1 MTTDKNMKEILLDIL
16 DNLPGE
22 KEGDLERFKF
32 ILANADYEK
41 KAPIPK
47 GPLQEA
53 DTRMKLVDLLC
64 EYYKEHGAVNVAIS
78 VLEKIS
84 LRDSA
89 DKLKEARKKALGPQ
103 QTPETSANAYR
114 ETYRKHIQNKYSAIK
129 DMNARLGENVKL
141 NSRYT
146 KLIIVNEHRHKKQRE
161 HEIMAL
167 GRKHAEIMAEHASPI
182 TIANL
187 FDSDKDGQSPQIVV
201 LQGAAGIGKTLTARK
216 IMLDWANEELY
227 QSRFDYVF
235 YINCREINLVSE
247 QGSVEDLILKNCP
260 GQNAPT
266 KEILMNPEKLLF
278 IIDGFDELRFSFNQP
293 TGNLCSD
300 PCKKQPVEIILSS
313 LFRKEVLHKSYL
325 IITTRP
331 IALEKLGQCLKD
343 ERCAYAEILGFSEN
357 ERKEYFYKFFGNEEQ
372 ARKAFNFVKD
382 NEMLFTMC
390 FVPIACW
397 IICTVLK
404 QQMEAGEDLAR
415 TSDTIT
421 GVYVLYLFS
430 LLEGHSSN
438 SEKQQVQDN
447 LKGLC
452 SLAADGLWR
461 QKILFEEEDVKK
473 HGLDKPNSLFLNENM
488 FQKGI
493 FCERVYSFI
502 HLSFQEFFAALFYV
516 LEKEETAKKS
526 ETAIQ
531 PVEKLFEKCGKSR
544 NYLMLTVRF
553 LFGLL
558 NKKRMENMEKK
569 LSCKF
574 SPKIK
579 NNLLTWVKEKPF
591 SSLFNYDKLPSDKEE
606 MIFYLDYFYCLY
618 EIQETE
624 FMQSAM
630 NHFTE
635 LKFTHHTFTKM
646 DQIVLQFCI
655 KNCCNLESVY
665 IEKCRFLTEDQNEDS
680 PGPCKWPL
688 RVGGCHLTDA
698 DCGALTAILKTS
710 QSLTELKLPDNKLGD
725 AGVRLLCEG
734 LKHPNCKLQ
743 TLDLW
748 KCRLTGACC
757 GDLAAVLRTS
767 QSLTVLNLAGN
778 KLGDAGVRLLCEG
791 LKHPHCKLQKL
802 EMWSCGVTDA
812 CCADLAVVFRTS
824 QSLTELNLGA
834 HYSLGDVGVQLLCEG
849 LKHPNCKL
857 QILRLWSCRLTDASY
872 GDLAAVLSTSQS
884 LTELDLSHNKLA
896 SVSKVPQVLFDNKL
910 GDARVQQLC
919 EGLKH
924 PNCKL
929 QKLEL
934 RDCGLTDTGF
944 GDLAAVFRTNQSLT
958 EMDLGGNKLGDAGVR
973 LLCEGLKHPN
983 CKLQKLDLRSCGVT
997 AAGCGDLAP
1006 VLRTSQS
1013 LTELH
1018 LRGNNLGDAGV
1029 RLLCKGLTHPNCKLQ
1044 RLDLRSCGVTAAGCG
1059 DLAPVLRT
1067 SQSLTEL
1074 NLRGNNLGDAGVR
1087 LLCKGLAHPNCKLQ
1101 RLDLGYCG
1109 ITAAGCG
1116 DLAPVLRASHN
1127 LTELNLWGKLGEAGV
1142 RLLCKRLKH
1151 PNCKLQKLH
1160 LTKGYL
1166 SEEMRAE
1173 LDAVKDTKPDLV
1185 IELLDWWAGATAPMQ
1200 L

>member
-1 MTTDKNMKEILLDIL
+1 MTTDKNLKEILLDIL
-16 DNLPGE
+16 DNLSGE

-32 ILANADYEK
+32 SLENADYEK

-47 GPLQEA
+47 GRLQEA

-64 EYYKEHGAVNVAIS
+64 EYYKEHDAVNVAIS
-78 VLEKIS
+78 VLEKIN

-89 DKLKEARKKALGPQ
+89 DKLKEARKKVLGPQ

-114 ETYRKHIQNKYSAIK
+114 VKYREHIKNKYSAIK

-146 KLIIVNEHRHKKQRE
+146 KLIIVNEHRHRKQRE

-167 GRKHAEIMAEHASPI
+167 GRRHAEIMAERASPI
-182 TIANL
+182 TIGDL

-216 IMLDWANEELY
+216 IILDWANEELY

-247 QGSVEDLILKNCP
+247 QGSVEDLISKNCP
-260 GQNAPT
+260 DQNAPT

-313 LFRKEVLHKSYL
+313 LFGKEVLHKSYL

-331 IALEKLGQCLKD
+331 TALEKLGQCLKD
-343 ERCAYAEILGFSEN
+343 GHCTYAEILGFSEH

-390 FVPIACW
+390 FIPIACW

-404 QQMEAGEDLAR
+404 QQMEAGEDLAQ

-421 GVYVLYLFS
+421 GVYMLYLFS

-438 SEKQQVQDN
+438 PEKQQVQGN

-473 HGLDKPNSLFLNENM
+473 HGLDKPDSLFLNENM

-493 FCERVYSFI
+493 VCERVYSFI

-531 PVEKLFEKCGKSR
+531 SVEKLFEKCGKSR
-544 NYLMLTVRF
+544 NYLMLTVQF

-558 NKKRMENMEKK
+558 NKKRMENMEKN

-579 NNLLTWVKEKPF
+579 NNLLMWVKEKPF
-591 SSLFNYDKLPSDKEE
+591 LSLFNYDKLLSDKEE

-618 EIQETE
+618 EIQETK
-624 FMQSAM
+624 FVQSAM

-655 KNCCNLESVY
+655 KNCCKLESVH
-665 IEKCRFLTEDQNEDS
+665 IEKCRFLTEDPNEDS

-688 RVGGCHLTDA
+688 RLEWCHLTDA
-698 DCGALTAILKTS
+698 GCRALSAILRTT

-757 GDLAAVLRTS
+757 GDLGAVL
-767 QSLTVLNLAGN
+767 
-778 KLGDAGVRLLCEG
+778 
-791 LKHPHCKLQKL
+791 
-802 EMWSCGVTDA
+802 
-812 CCADLAVVFRTS
+812 RTS
-824 QSLTELNLGA
+824 QSLTELNLGGNK
-834 HYSLGDVGVQLLCEG
+834 LGEAGVRRLCEG

-857 QILRLWSCRLTDASY
+857 QRLLMWSCDVTDACCGDLAAVFRTSQSLTELDLGAHYSLGDAGVRRLCEGLKHPNCKLERLKLWSCHLTDASY

-884 LTELDLSHNKLA
+884 LTELNLSHNKLV

-910 GDARVQQLC
+910 GDARVQLLC

-934 RDCGLTDTGF
+934 WDCGLTDTGF
-944 GDLAAVFRTNQSLT
+944 GDLAAVLRTNQSLT
-958 EMDLGGNKLGDAGVR
+958 VLNLGGNKLGDAGVRLLCDGLKHPNGKLQKLDLKGCSVTATGCRDLAPVLRTSQSLTELSLRGNNLGDAGVR

-983 CKLQKLDLRSCGVT
+983 CKLQRLDLRYCGVT
-997 AAGCGDLAP
+997 ATGCGDLAP

-1013 LTELH
+1013 LTELK

-1029 RLLCKGLTHPNCKLQ
+1029 RLLCKGLKHPNCKLQ
-1044 RLDLRSCGVTAAGCG
+1044 RMYLGYCGITATGCG
-1059 DLAPVLRT
+1059 DLAPVLRS
-1067 SQSLTEL
+1067 SQS
-1074 NLRGNNLGDAGVR
+1074 
-1087 LLCKGLAHPNCKLQ
+1087 
-1101 RLDLGYCG
+1101 
-1109 ITAAGCG
+1109 
-1116 DLAPVLRASHN
+1116 
-1127 LTELNLWGKLGEAGV
+1127 LTELNLWGKLGDAGV
-1142 RLLCKRLKH
+1142 WLLCKGLKH

-1185 IELLDWWAGATAPMQ
+1185 IELLDW
-1200 L
+1200 

>member
-1 MTTDKNMKEILLDIL
+1 MTTDKNLKEILLDIL
-16 DNLPGE
+16 DNLSGE

-32 ILANADYEK
+32 SLENADYEK

-47 GPLQEA
+47 GRLQEA

-64 EYYKEHGAVNVAIS
+64 EYYKEHDAVNVAIS
-78 VLEKIS
+78 VLEKIN

-89 DKLKEARKKALGPQ
+89 AKLKEARKKALGPQ

-114 ETYRKHIQNKYSAIK
+114 VKYRQHVRNKYTTIK
-129 DMNARLGENVKL
+129 DMNSRLGENVKL

-167 GRKHAEIMAEHASPI
+167 GRRHAEIMAECASPI

-235 YINCREINLVSE
+235 YINCREINLVCE

-260 GQNAPT
+260 DQNAPT
-266 KEILMNPEKLLF
+266 KEILMTPEKLLF

-293 TGNLCSD
+293 TSNLCSD

-331 IALEKLGQCLKD
+331 TALEKLGQSLKD
-343 ERCAYAEILGFSEN
+343 ECCAYAEILGFSEN
-357 ERKEYFYKFFGNEEQ
+357 ERQEYFYKFFGNEEQ
-372 ARKAFNFVKD
+372 ARRAFNFVKD

-404 QQMEAGEDLAR
+404 QQMEAGEDLAQ

-421 GVYVLYLFS
+421 GIYMLYLFS

-473 HGLDKPNSLFLNENM
+473 HGLDKPDSLFLNENM

-493 FCERVYSFI
+493 VCERVYSFI

-544 NYLMLTVRF
+544 NDLMLTVRF

-558 NKKRMENMEKK
+558 NKKRMEEMEKK
-569 LSCKF
+569 LSCKI

-579 NNLLTWVKEKPF
+579 NNLLTQVKEKLSLSFFKYDMLPF
-591 SSLFNYDKLPSDKEE
+591 DEDTTIL
-606 MIFYLDYFYCLY
+606 YFEYFHCLY
-618 EIQETE
+618 EIGETE
-624 FMQSAM
+624 FVQSAM
-630 NHFTE
+630 NHLTE
-635 LKFTHHTFTKM
+635 LKLLHHTFTKM

-655 KNCCNLESVY
+655 KNSCKLESVY
-665 IEKCRFLTEDQNEDS
+665 LDTCTFLTEDLNEDS
-680 PGPCKWPL
+680 PRPCKRRQLWIYQRRNWDPP
-688 RVGGCHLTDA
+688 GY
-698 DCGALTAILKTS
+698 
-710 QSLTELKLPDNKLGD
+710 

-748 KCRLTGACC
+748 KCRLTDAACR
-757 GDLAAVLRTS
+757 DLATVLRTS
-767 QSLTVLNLAGN
+767 QSLTDLNLGGN
-778 KLGDAGVRLLCEG
+778 KLGDAGVKLLCEG
-791 LKHPHCKLQKL
+791 LKLPNCKLQRL
-802 EMWSCGVTDA
+802 LMWSCGVTDA
-812 CCADLAVVFRTS
+812 ACGDLAAVFRTS
-824 QSLTELNLGA
+824 QSLTELDLGA
-834 HYSLGDVGVQLLCEG
+834 HYSLGDAGVQLLCEG

-857 QILRLWSCRLTDASY
+857 ERLKLWSCNLTDASY
-872 GDLAAVLSTSQS
+872 RDLASVLSTSQS
-884 LTELDLSHNKLA
+884 LTELNLSHNKLD

-910 GDARVQQLC
+910 GDARVQLLC

-934 RDCGLTDTGF
+934 WDCGLTDTGLR
-944 GDLAAVFRTNQSLT
+944 DLATALRTNQSLT
-958 EMDLGGNKLGDAGVR
+958 VLNLGGNKLGDAGVR
-973 LLCEGLKHPN
+973 LLCDGLKHSN
-983 CKLQKLDLRSCGVT
+983 CKLQKLDLKGCGVT
-997 AAGCGDLAP
+997 ATSCVDLAPVLRTSQSLTELSLRGNNLGDAGVQLLCKGLKHPICKLQTLDLRYCGVTAPGCGDLAP

-1013 LTELH
+1013 LTELK

-1029 RLLCKGLTHPNCKLQ
+1029 RLLCKGVKHPNCKLQ
-1044 RLDLRSCGVTAAGCG
+1044 RLYLGYCGITSPGCK

-1067 SQSLTEL
+1067 SQRLTEL
-1074 NLRGNNLGDAGVR
+1074 NLWGKLGDAGVR
-1087 LLCKGLAHPNCKLQ
+1087 LLCKG
-1101 RLDLGYCG
+1101 
-1109 ITAAGCG
+1109 
-1116 DLAPVLRASHN
+1116 
-1127 LTELNLWGKLGEAGV
+1127 
-1142 RLLCKRLKH
+1142 LKH

-1166 SEEMRAE
+1166 SEETQAE

-1185 IELLDWWAGATAPMQ
+1185 IELLDW
-1200 L
+1200 

>member
-1 MTTDKNMKEILLDIL
+1 MTTDKNLKEILLDIL
-16 DNLPGE
+16 DNLSGE

-32 ILANADYEK
+32 SLENADYEK

-47 GPLQEA
+47 GRLQEA

-64 EYYKEHGAVNVAIS
+64 EYYKEHDAVNVAIS
-78 VLEKIS
+78 VLEKIN

-89 DKLKEARKKALGPQ
+89 DKLKEARKKVLGPQ

-114 ETYRKHIQNKYSAIK
+114 VKYREHIKNKYSAIK

-146 KLIIVNEHRHKKQRE
+146 KLIIVNEHRHRKQRE

-167 GRKHAEIMAEHASPI
+167 GRRHAEIMAERASPI
-182 TIANL
+182 TIGDL

-216 IMLDWANEELY
+216 IILDWANEELY

-247 QGSVEDLILKNCP
+247 QGSVEDLISKNCP
-260 GQNAPT
+260 DQNAPT

-313 LFRKEVLHKSYL
+313 LFGKEVLHKSYL

-331 IALEKLGQCLKD
+331 TALEKLGQCLKD
-343 ERCAYAEILGFSEN
+343 GHCTYAEILGFSEH

-390 FVPIACW
+390 FIPIACW

-404 QQMEAGEDLAR
+404 QQMEAGEDLAQ

-421 GVYVLYLFS
+421 GVYMLYLFS

-438 SEKQQVQDN
+438 PEKQQVQGN

-473 HGLDKPNSLFLNENM
+473 HGLDKPDSLFLNENM

-493 FCERVYSFI
+493 VCERVYSFI

-531 PVEKLFEKCGKSR
+531 SVEKLFEKCGKSR
-544 NYLMLTVRF
+544 NYLMLTVQF

-558 NKKRMENMEKK
+558 NKKRMENMEKN

-579 NNLLTWVKEKPF
+579 NNLLMWVKEKPF
-591 SSLFNYDKLPSDKEE
+591 LSLFNYDKLLSDKEE

-618 EIQETE
+618 EIQETK
-624 FMQSAM
+624 FVQSAM

-655 KNCCNLESVY
+655 KNCCKLESVH
-665 IEKCRFLTEDQNEDS
+665 IEKCRFLTEDPNEDS

-688 RVGGCHLTDA
+688 RLEWCHLTDA
-698 DCGALTAILKTS
+698 GCRALSAILRTT

-757 GDLAAVLRTS
+757 GDLGAVL
-767 QSLTVLNLAGN
+767 
-778 KLGDAGVRLLCEG
+778 
-791 LKHPHCKLQKL
+791 
-802 EMWSCGVTDA
+802 
-812 CCADLAVVFRTS
+812 RTS
-824 QSLTELNLGA
+824 QSLTELNLGGNK
-834 HYSLGDVGVQLLCEG
+834 LGEAGVRRLCEG

-857 QILRLWSCRLTDASY
+857 QRLLMWSCDVTDACCGDLAAVFRTSQSLTELDLGAHYSLGDAGVRRLCEGLKHPNCKLERLKLWSCHLTDASY

-884 LTELDLSHNKLA
+884 LTELNLSHNKLV

-910 GDARVQQLC
+910 GDARVQLLC

-934 RDCGLTDTGF
+934 WDCGLTDTGF
-944 GDLAAVFRTNQSLT
+944 GDLAAVLRTNQSLT
-958 EMDLGGNKLGDAGVR
+958 VLNLGGNKLGDAGVR
-973 LLCEGLKHPN
+973 LLCDGLKHPN
-983 CKLQKLDLRSCGVT
+983 GKLQKLDPICD
-997 AAGCGDLAP
+997 C
-1006 VLRTSQS
+1006 
-1013 LTELH
+1013 LT
-1018 LRGNNLGDAGV
+1018 
-1029 RLLCKGLTHPNCKLQ
+1029 T
-1044 RLDLRSCGVTAAGCG
+1044 
-1059 DLAPVLRT
+1059 
-1067 SQSLTEL
+1067 
-1074 NLRGNNLGDAGVR
+1074 
-1087 LLCKGLAHPNCKLQ
+1087 
-1101 RLDLGYCG
+1101 
-1109 ITAAGCG
+1109 
-1116 DLAPVLRASHN
+1116 
-1127 LTELNLWGKLGEAGV
+1127 
-1142 RLLCKRLKH
+1142 
-1151 PNCKLQKLH
+1151 
-1160 LTKGYL
+1160 
-1166 SEEMRAE
+1166 
-1173 LDAVKDTKPDLV
+1173 
-1185 IELLDWWAGATAPMQ
+1185 
-1200 L
+1200 

>member
-1 MTTDKNMKEILLDIL
+1 MTTDKNLKEILLDIL
-16 DNLPGE
+16 DNLSGE

-32 ILANADYEK
+32 SLENADYEK

-47 GPLQEA
+47 GRLQEA

-64 EYYKEHGAVNVAIS
+64 EYYKEHDAVNVAIS
-78 VLEKIS
+78 VLEKIN

-89 DKLKEARKKALGPQ
+89 AKLKEARKKALGPQ

-114 ETYRKHIQNKYSAIK
+114 VKYRQHVRNKYTTIK
-129 DMNARLGENVKL
+129 DMNSRLGENVKL

-167 GRKHAEIMAEHASPI
+167 GRRHAEIMAERASPI

-235 YINCREINLVSE
+235 YINCREINLVCE
-247 QGSVEDLILKNCP
+247 QRSVEDLILKNCLD
-260 GQNAPT
+260 QNAPT
-266 KEILMNPEKLLF
+266 KEILMNPDKLLF
-278 IIDGFDELRFSFNQP
+278 IIDGFDELRFFFNQP
-293 TGNLCSD
+293 TSNLCSD
-300 PCKKQPVEIILSS
+300 PCKKQPVEIILCS

-331 IALEKLGQCLKD
+331 TALEKLGQYLKD
-343 ERCAYAEILGFSEN
+343 EYCAYAEILGFSEN

-372 ARKAFNFVKD
+372 ARRAFNFVKD

-390 FVPIACW
+390 FVPLVCW

-404 QQMEAGEDLAR
+404 QQMEAGEDLAQI
-415 TSDTIT
+415 SDTIT
-421 GVYVLYLFS
+421 GIYMLYLFS

-461 QKILFEEEDVKK
+461 QKILFEEEDIKK
-473 HGLDKPNSLFLNENM
+473 HGLDKPDSLFLNENM

-493 FCERVYSFI
+493 VCERVYSFI

-516 LEKEETAKKS
+516 LEKEETSKKS

-531 PVEKLFEKCGKSR
+531 PVETLFEKCGKCR
-544 NYLMLTVRF
+544 NYLMLTVQF

-558 NKKRMENMEKK
+558 NKKRMEEMEKN

-579 NNLLTWVKEKPF
+579 NNLLMWVKEKPF
-591 SSLFNYDKLPSDKEE
+591 LSLFNYNKLLSDKEE
-606 MIFYLDYFYCLY
+606 IIFYLDYFYCLY
-618 EIQETE
+618 EIQETK
-624 FMQSAM
+624 FVQSAM

-635 LKFTHHTFTKM
+635 LKFSHHTFTKM
-646 DQIVLQFCI
+646 DRIVLQFCI
-655 KNCCNLESVY
+655 KNCCKLESIY
-665 IEKCRFLTEDQNEDS
+665 IGKCRFLTEDPNEDS

-688 RVGGCHLTDA
+688 RLEWGHLTDA
-698 DCGALTAILKTS
+698 GCGTLAAILRTS
-710 QSLTELKLPDNKLGD
+710 QSLTELKLPDNILGD

-743 TLDLW
+743 RLDLW
-748 KCRLTGACC
+748 KCRLTDAACR
-757 GDLAAVLRTS
+757 DLAAILRTS
-767 QSLTVLNLAGN
+767 RSLTELNLGGN
-778 KLGDAGVRLLCEG
+778 KLGDVGVKLLCEG
-791 LKHPHCKLQKL
+791 LKHPNCKLQRL
-802 EMWSCGVTDA
+802 LMWSCGVTDA
-812 CCADLAVVFRTS
+812 ACGDLAAVFRTS
-824 QSLTELNLGA
+824 LSLTELDLGA
-834 HYSLGDVGVQLLCEG
+834 HYSLGDAGVQLLCEG

-857 QILRLWSCRLTDASY
+857 ERLKLWSCNLTDTSY
-872 GDLAAVLSTSQS
+872 RDLASVLSTSQS
-884 LTELDLSHNKLA
+884 LTGLNLSHNKLG

-910 GDARVQQLC
+910 GDARVQLLC

-934 RDCGLTDTGF
+934 WDCGLTDTGL
-944 GDLAAVFRTNQSLT
+944 GDLATALRTNQSLT
-958 EMDLGGNKLGDAGVR
+958 MLNLGGNKLGDAGVQ
-973 LLCEGLKHPN
+973 LLCDGLKHSK
-983 CKLQKLDLRSCGVT
+983 CKLWKLDLKGCGVT

-1013 LTELH
+1013 LTLLI

-1029 RLLCKGLTHPNCKLQ
+1029 QLLCKGMKHPNCKLQ
-1044 RLDLRSCGVTAAGCG
+1044 TLDLQYCGITATGCG
-1059 DLAPVLRT
+1059 DLTPVLRT

-1074 NLRGNNLGDAGVR
+1074 KLRGNNLGDAGVQ
-1087 LLCKGLAHPNCKLQ
+1087 LLCKGMKHPNCKLQ
-1101 RLDLGYCG
+1101 TLDLGYCG
-1109 ITAAGCG
+1109 ITAAGCK
-1116 DLAPVLRASHN
+1116 DLAPVLRTSQR
-1127 LTELNLWGKLGEAGV
+1127 LTELNLWGKLGDAGV
-1142 RLLCKRLKH
+1142 RLLCKGLKH

-1160 LTKGYL
+1160 LTKAYL
-1166 SEEMRAE
+1166 SEETQAE
-1173 LDAVKDTKPDLV
+1173 MDVVKDTKPDLV
-1185 IELLDWWAGATAPMQ
+1185 IELLDW
-1200 L
+1200 